1 MNVVD
6 INIRSLIALENADQG
21 EALIGIKKRCYP
33 KRMMRVFTTPIPK
46 YRSLTVICPLPSRIS
61 ENRSTYSLYK
71 KNGKNA
77 VCFQRV
83 IIGIKWAVEMSCLA
97 IKPVLLLGT
106 LILEKKNRARKEKKR
121 KEEEKEQ
128 QIRF

>member
-46 YRSLTVICPLPSRIS
+46 YRSLTVTCPLPSRIS

-106 LILEKKNRARKEKKR
+106 LILEKKIEREKKR
-121 KEEEKEQ
+121 KEEEEKEQ

>member
-46 YRSLTVICPLPSRIS
+46 YRSLTVTCPLPSRIS

-71 KNGKNA
+71 K
-77 VCFQRV
+77 
-83 IIGIKWAVEMSCLA
+83 KWKKCC
-97 IKPVLLLGT
+97 VLSESNNRHKMGCRNVMFGYKACVT
-106 LILEKKNRARKEKKR
+106 SGNIDSGKKNRERKEKKR
-121 KEEEKEQ
+121 RGRE
-128 QIRF
+128 RTTN